1 MQSLLYLRHSKTPVK
16 ARKRMYE
23 ELEPEAF
30 PSQDTQ
36 LAMTGFV
43 QAPAEPVQAFAG
55 APKRFK
61 ERRKPKNG
69 GPCTNCST
77 TMSSMWRPHNS
88 KCALPSSLKLME
100 GSGVQ
105 GIGPAAAGMLVVCHR
120 IG

>member
-30 PSQDTQ
+30 PSQDNE
-36 LAMTGFV
+36 LAVTGFV
-43 QAPAEPVQAFAG
+43 QAPAEPVQAFSG

-88 KCALPSSLKLME
+88 KCEPTRPSTSQAHTKLVDHQPCLK
-100 GSGVQ
+100 
-105 GIGPAAAGMLVVCHR
+105 PT
-120 IG
+120 